1 MKVLTLKSIKN
12 TRKYKK
18 RQQNFAIVA
27 FVNCCLWSIS
37 IVAFGQCCLLSIS
50 IVAFGQYQLL
60 PLVNVAFGQ
69 YQLLPLV
76 NINGPVAE
84 SVLFINSFDCWT
96 IYGSWLLLSEPI
108 DLTFYR

>member
-1 MKVLTLKSIKN
+1 LLP
-12 TRKYKK
+12 
-18 RQQNFAIVA
+18 
-27 FVNCCLWSIS
+27 LS
-37 IVAFGQCCLLSIS
+37 IVAFGQYQLLPLVN
-50 IVAFGQYQLL
+50 VAFCQYQLL